1 MNAVTI
7 AMGLG
12 YVGGVAL
19 TCLCGAWII
28 SKFGARIRFM
38 ELKRNLPGVLGTIGG
53 IAALLPALFLG
64 TVVGGNLGGAY
75 GEVVSQSVGLGMAGV
90 PVGLALG
97 IALVTTVVASVGVL
111 LGVVLGK
118 VVNARAS
125 RTSAT

>member
-1 MNAVTI
+1 MSDAVTI

-28 SKFGARIRFM
+28 SKFGARIRFTG
-38 ELKRNLPGVLGTIGG
+38 LKRNLPGALGAFGG

-64 TVVGGNLGGAY
+64 TVVGGLGGAY
-75 GEVVSQSVGLGMAGV
+75 GEVISQTVGLGMAGV

-97 IALVTTVVASVGVL
+97 IALVTTVVASAGVL
-111 LGVVLGK
+111 LGAVLGK
-118 VVNARAS
+118 VVNALAS